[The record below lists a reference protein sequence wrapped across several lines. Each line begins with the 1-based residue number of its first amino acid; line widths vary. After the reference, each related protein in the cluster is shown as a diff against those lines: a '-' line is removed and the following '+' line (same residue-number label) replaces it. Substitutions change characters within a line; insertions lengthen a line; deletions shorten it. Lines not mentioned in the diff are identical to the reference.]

1 MKKRQE
7 EPIEIEAEVTSS
19 YPVSM
24 RRDVRGGV
32 GRERKSARR
41 KATSARRKASK
52 LGGIHQ
58 RANKRS
64 SW

>member
-7 EPIEIEAEVTSS
+7 EPIETEVEVTSS

-32 GRERKSARR
+32 GGERKSARR
-41 KATSARRKASK
+41 KATGARRKAGK